1 MFLNSLLA
9 EKSTWYFF
17 RFDSAL
23 NGLRSVALWTTLAL
37 AIAFVLLALT
47 LPKEKRSKFF
57 KFSIVFSFVYAVVLG
72 VCFLVLSFQEDG
84 IEPILF
90 YPLLVLCLLIGGAFG
105 VLCFRKDKRTILV
118 CAGALGTGLLA
129 ALICMGVHF
138 ASGNAAKINWL
149 DNADVHSWGLY
160 LFAALA
166 LGVILLAAFFFARNE
181 KKGFDTK
188 SITYAAVCIA
198 MSFAL
203 SYIRIVKLPQGGS
216 ITVASLLPLMLYS
229 YMFGAKKGVFAGF
242 IYGILQAIQSP
253 SILHPA
259 QFLLD
264 YPLAF
269 AAVGLAGAFKNMRA
283 FEKFP
288 QVRFAL
294 GATVA
299 GLGRFVMHFLSGWL
313 AFGVFAPE
321 GQHPALYSF
330 IYQAGYVLPDLLIV
344 VIVGV
349 LAFSSKAVVKELD
362 KFRAPTRTAKKNFEQ
377 TSEIE

>member
-1 MFLNSLLA
+1 MFLYSLLA
-9 EKSTWYFF
+9 EKATWYFF

-23 NGLRSVALWTTLAL
+23 NGLRSVALWATLAL
-37 AIAFVLLALT
+37 VVAFVVLALT
-47 LPKEKRSKFF
+47 LSKEKRSKFF
-57 KFSIVFSFVYAVVLG
+57 KFSLGFSLAYACVLG
-72 VCFLVLSFQEDG
+72 VSFLVLSFKEDG

-90 YPLLVLCLLIGGAFG
+90 YPLLVLCLLIGGAFT
-105 VLCFRKDKRTILV
+105 VLCFRKDKPTVIA
-118 CAGALGTGLLA
+118 CASAVGAGLLA

-138 ASGNAAKINWL
+138 SSGKAAEINWL
-149 DNADVHSWGLY
+149 ENTDVHSWGLY

-166 LGVILLAAFFFARNE
+166 IGVILFIAFFFARNE

-198 MSFAL
+198 MSFTL
-203 SYIRIVKLPQGGS
+203 SYIRVVKLPQGGS

-269 AAVGLAGAFKNMRA
+269 AAVGLAGIFKNMRA
-283 FEKFP
+283 FEKIP
-288 QVRFAL
+288 QIRFAL

-299 GLGRFVMHFLSGWL
+299 GLGRFIMHFLSGWL

-330 IYQAGYVLPDLLIV
+330 IYQAGYVLPDLLITL
-344 VIVGV
+344 IVGV
-349 LAFSSKAVVKELD
+349 LAFSSKAIAKELD
-362 KFRAPTRTAKKNFEQ
+362 KFRTPSQKAKGNNQK
-377 TSEIE
+377 SE